1 MKKDWEYKLN
11 REDLLKMDEFREQLD
26 LTGEALEKEVY
37 RLWMR
42 WKCLTDLFF
51 FGAEVM
57 GLREARDPKSG
68 RHRLDPK
75 LHKHMAQTLQS
86 PKDTLQLLPRGHM
99 KSAWMKYR
107 VAQAILQNP
116 MGRYGLWTKTTSLA
130 RKELK
135 AIKGILAHPILQYL
149 FPDIVPPPKKWER
162 STADM
167 LCMMRPESD
176 YVPQEGQ
183 VEVWGIESV
192 VVGHHYDGHF
202 YDDILDDKTIRT
214 AEQIEKLESWWQHVQ
229 AIKEVHAFEKMIG
242 TRYHYHDLYGRII
255 EEDFFDRVI
264 TRSAIEN
271 GKPIYSFFTLKDL
284 EKLRKRMG
292 DYVFSCQ
299 YMNEVVAMQDKIFV
313 PPYPKYTHTI
323 NKPTY
328 YLTVDP
334 ATGKQYSN
342 RTGICVAAVE
352 ENQAKCYIE
361 EAYGI
366 NAMANDVADEI
377 VKKIVQYKPERVG
390 IELGLQQALK
400 PLIDMKLEEKEKA
413 EHVGIVRPIF
423 IDIPT
428 TFGRMSKPQKIART
442 LGAMVRD
449 GRVLFRPHLH
459 ELFHQMDFLNPN
471 SDSNEDD
478 IVDAASMMMM
488 IIPNF
493 HTSRWWMNDMK
504 VDYGYTIE
512 NFMKEAHNKGRYS
525 KLAV

>member
-1 MKKDWEYKLN
+1 MKKNWEYKLT
-11 REDLLKMDEFREQLD
+11 REDLLKMDELREQLE
-26 LTGEALEKEVY
+26 GHPKIEEEVY

-68 RHRLDPK
+68 RNRLDPK
-75 LHKHMAQTLQS
+75 LHRQMAKELESLQ
-86 PKDTLQLLPRGHM
+86 DTLQLYPRGHM
-99 KSAWMKYR
+99 KSAWLKFR
-107 VAQAILQNP
+107 IAQCVLQNP
-116 MGRYGLWTKTTSLA
+116 SGRYALWTKTTSLA

-135 AIKGILAHPILQYL
+135 AIKGILAQPILQYL
-149 FPDIVPPPKKWER
+149 FPDICIPPKKWER

-167 LCMMRPESD
+167 LCMMRPEAD
-176 YVPQEGQ
+176 YIPQEGQ

-229 AIKEVHAFEKMIG
+229 AIKEAHAFEKAIG
-242 TRYHYHDLYGRII
+242 TRYHYHDLYGRI
-255 EEDFFDRVI
+255 EAEGYFDRVI

-271 GKPIYSFFTLKDL
+271 GKPIYSFFTLKVL

-299 YMNEVVAMQDKIFV
+299 YMNEVVAMHDKIFV
-313 PPYPKYTHTI
+313 PPYPKYTHKI
-323 NKPTY
+323 NKPTWY
-328 YLTVDP
+328 ITVDP
-334 ATGKQYSN
+334 ATGRQYSN
-342 RTGICVAAVE
+342 KTGICVACVE
-352 ENQAKCYIE
+352 ENQSMAYFE
-361 EAYGI
+361 EAYRI
-366 NAMANDVADEI
+366 DAMSNEVADEV
-377 VKKIVQYKPERVG
+377 VKKIIQYQPDRVG

-400 PLIDMKLEEKEKA
+400 PLIDFKLQEREKYDK
-413 EHVGIVRPIF
+413 VYIPRPTF

-428 TFGRMSKPQKIART
+428 SFGGMSKAQKISRT

-449 GRVLFRPHLH
+449 NRVSFRPGLND
-459 ELFHQMDFLNPN
+459 LFHQMDFLNPN

-478 IVDAASMMMM
+478 IVDAAAMMMM

-493 HTSRWWMNDMK
+493 HTSRWWMSDMN
-504 VDYGYTIE
+504 VDTGYTLE
-512 NFMKEAHNKGRYS
+512 YFFKKPDNSRYG
-525 KLAV
+525 KLLV